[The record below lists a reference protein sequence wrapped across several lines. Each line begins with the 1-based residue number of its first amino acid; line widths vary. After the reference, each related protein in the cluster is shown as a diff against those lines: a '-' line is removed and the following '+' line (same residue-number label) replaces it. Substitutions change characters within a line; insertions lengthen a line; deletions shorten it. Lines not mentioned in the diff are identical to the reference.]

1 MTARTRRH
9 SLLVV
14 DDERQ
19 ILESVQSLFRRSYD
33 VITAGSGQAGLEVL
47 AGTPPDLILTDQM
60 MPDMPGDAFLKL
72 ALELAPDSVRLL
84 FTGYADI
91 EAVTRAVN
99 HGKIFGYITKPWNT
113 VELEALVGQA
123 ARHFELAEANRILT
137 EELRQANRALEGKVV
152 ERTRAVEELE
162 DYSECLL
169 RSLGSGVLV
178 IDMNGVVTSL
188 NPKGTA
194 ILEFEAAHVLGKKF
208 DALPALRPFAE
219 ELTRSLSLG
228 RPGTYQEARLDGR
241 DDQHR
246 HLGYEVNPVVTRSG
260 ERRGSILTFTDI
272 SEIRQLQM
280 QLNQSEKLSTIGQLA
295 GGVAHEI
302 NNPLGV
308 ILGFAQMLMRQPLE
322 EQNLRRVQNIE
333 RQALRCKEIVSSL
346 LKFARRPRM
355 ETRPVELN
363 ALVDETLALMARQFE
378 VEQVKLVKE
387 LQPGLPEVQ
396 GDPNE
401 LEQVFFNLIMNARDA
416 LGGPGEIRIQSRFA
430 GGAVEIA
437 VSDTGPG
444 VSQALR
450 EKIFDPFFTTKE
462 PGRGT
467 GLGLSVSRGI
477 ARRHGGDVVAEA
489 GPGGGG
495 RFVVR
500 LPAGAFS
507 VEPPPPPPP
516 APTPPAV
523 SLRVLVVDDEEDI
536 RQLCI
541 DYFTEQNEVV
551 AVSNGR
557 EAIERLEQESFGLVL
572 LDIMMP
578 ELDGLTTLERVR
590 ARGIT
595 VPIVVMTGRVTDD
608 VMGARERL
616 GIYDILEKPFNITEL
631 DRVLAK
637 VHGRPVG

>member
-19 ILESVQSLFRRSYD
+19 ILESVQALFRRSYD
-33 VITAGSGQAGLEVL
+33 VVTALSGQAGLEIL

-169 RSLGSGVLV
+169 RSLGIGVLV
-178 IDMNGVVTSL
+178 VDPSGVVSSL
-188 NPKGTA
+188 NPKASA
-194 ILEFEAAHVLGKKF
+194 ILDLEADAATGKRF
-208 DALPALRPFAE
+208 DSLPALKPFAE
-219 ELTRSLSLG
+219 ELARSLSLG
-228 RPGTYQEARLDGR
+228 RQGAYQEARLDGR
-241 DDQHR
+241 DDQPR
-246 HLGYEVNPVVTRSG
+246 HLGYEVNPVVGRAS
-260 ERRGSILTFTDI
+260 ERRGAILTFNDI

-280 QLNQSEKLSTIGQLA
+280 QLSQSEKLSTIGQLA

-308 ILGFAQMLMRQPLE
+308 ILGFAQMLLRQPLE

-363 ALVDETLALMARQFE
+363 ALIDETLALMARQFE

-416 LGGPGEIRIQSRFA
+416 LGGPGEIRLQSRFFN
-430 GGAVEIA
+430 GCVEVS

-444 VSQALR
+444 VSHALR

-477 ARRHGGDVVAEA
+477 ARRHGGDVVAES
-489 GPGGGG
+489 GQGGG

-500 LPAGAFS
+500 LPAGALPC
-507 VEPPPPPPP
+507 VTPPPP
-516 APTPPAV
+516 APAPALPAQG
-523 SLRVLVVDDEEDI
+523 LRVLVVDDEEDI

-557 EAIERLEQESFGLVL
+557 EALERLAREPFGLVL

-590 ARGIT
+590 SQGIA
-595 VPIVVMTGRVTDD
+595 VPIVVMTGRVTED
-608 VMGARERL
+608 VMEARDRL

-631 DRVLAK
+631 DRVLERLT
-637 VHGRPVG
+637 GRSPV